1 MAQWDYT
8 LDVKAI
14 WDNFETVGF
23 EESRDQIVRRIRDS
37 RFFTEEDWSLS
48 NIVDELGWAE
58 DLSEFNDWWNEF
70 YDWADFARVWV
81 KTF

>member
-58 DLSEFNDWWNEF
+58 DLS
-70 YDWADFARVWV
+70 
-81 KTF
+81 